1 MLSNVR
7 KSESGCANRRCAASA
22 CCCLS
27 IGRSRGSWMLS
38 PAAIT
43 STSRNARSVRPW
55 RIMRPTVGSTGS
67 RANSRPISVSG
78 RASSPAASTSSA
90 PISSSSRYPERIAF
104 GAGGLINGNRSMS
117 PRPNAFSRKITSAR
131 FARRISG
138 SVNRGRSKKSF
149 SENRRMHTPSATRPL
164 RPLRWS
170 ALDCDTGSIGSRR
183 VREAAV

>member
-1 MLSNVR
+1 
-7 KSESGCANRRCAASA
+7 
-22 CCCLS
+22 
-27 IGRSRGSWMLS
+27 MLS

-43 STSRNARSVRPW
+43 STSRNARSVRPCK
-55 RIMRPTVGSTGS
+55 IIRPTVGSTGS

-78 RASSPAASTSSA
+78 RANSPASSTANA
-90 PISSSSRYPERIAF
+90 PISSNNKYPDRIAF

-117 PRPNAFSRKITSAR
+117 PSPNAFSRKITSAR

-138 SVNRGRSKKSF
+138 SVKRGRSRKSF
-149 SENRRMHTPSATRPL
+149 SENSRMHTPSATRPL

-183 VREAAV
+183 VRDAAV